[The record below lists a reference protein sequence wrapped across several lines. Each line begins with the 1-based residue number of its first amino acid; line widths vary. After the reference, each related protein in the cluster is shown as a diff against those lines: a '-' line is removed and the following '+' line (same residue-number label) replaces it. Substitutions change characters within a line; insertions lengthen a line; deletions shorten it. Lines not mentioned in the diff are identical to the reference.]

1 MRKFKVIATLPDGKK
16 DERYLMSVD
25 QVRAWKI
32 CQALYK
38 DYKILRIYPAT
49 K

>member
-16 DERYLMSVD
+16 DERYLLSID
-25 QVRAWKI
+25 QVKAWNM
-32 CQALYK
+32 CQSLYK
-38 DYKILRIYPAT
+38 NYKSLRIYPVT